1 MNIAALVNSYFDELL
16 LEQRYV
22 YGACE
27 IEPGN
32 REPVETTTLS
42 GLICV
47 NDSVIIFVPWRYKR
61 LYRYT
66 PWDNHEA

>member
-1 MNIAALVNSYFDELL
+1 MKIAALVNSYFDELL

-42 GLICV
+42 GLICL
-47 NDSVIIFVPWRYKR
+47 ND
-61 LYRYT
+61 
-66 PWDNHEA
+66 